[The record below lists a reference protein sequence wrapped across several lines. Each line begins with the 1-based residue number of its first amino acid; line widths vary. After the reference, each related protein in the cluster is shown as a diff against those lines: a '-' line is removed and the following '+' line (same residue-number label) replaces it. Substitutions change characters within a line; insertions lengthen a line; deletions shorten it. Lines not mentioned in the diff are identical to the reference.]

1 MSYKD
6 FDIKNCYDSGIDNII
21 EDFYLPVLGNAVR
34 YDRIAGYFSSTS
46 LAIAGRG
53 LTDFI
58 LSKGKMRIV
67 CSPVLD
73 RNDAQVI
80 KKVLCDSESLS
91 LLDLKFWNNEEELAK
106 NHVKA
111 LGWLLGQGLLEMKLA
126 IMLDEDGNFCT
137 TQDLLTNG
145 IFHQKVGVLYDK
157 DENVISFSGSINET
171 GSAWIKNGE
180 EFKVFK
186 GWDDTK
192 AYCENDKR
200 KFADLWEG
208 KRKDVKIVDLPKAI
222 KEDLVQYS
230 RDFDLDSISVKK
242 YIGQIKAIK
251 NSIAGISLF
260 SYQIDA
266 IEKWK
271 ENGYNLLF
279 EMATGTGK
287 TRTAIGG
294 MALLMSQHKRLI
306 TIISCP
312 QNTLSRQWEKE
323 VISLRIF
330 PNETVIVDG
339 TNIKWRDQLKRIL
352 LKNKIGQADKCI
364 IYTTHST
371 ASSDDFIQIITS
383 NTNASSNI
391 LFIGDEA
398 HWLGATKMRKAL
410 LDIYKYRIGLS
421 ATPSRW
427 FDDSG
432 TKILTKYFGDLSFEL
447 TIRDALTKVNP
458 LTNKH
463 FLVNYFYHIK
473 TTSLTEVEA
482 EEYRSITKRLAKL
495 YHQKDNDLEAEIKY
509 ERLIEKRADIIKNA
523 ANKMLVFSDLLDE
536 LLRTGSMEDVI
547 IFVSPQQ
554 KDEVLEILNEKGIVS
569 HKLTQ
574 DEGTKPEQKYGGL
587 TERQY
592 IIKKF
597 IDKDYQALVAI
608 KCLDEGID
616 IPTAKRGILL
626 SSSTNP
632 REYVQRIGRIIRQSE
647 NKTFAWLYDVCI
659 SSVDNLDDEMMEME
673 RKIRMLEVRRLKEIS
688 EDAINYPEAI
698 QIINRLK

>member
-1 MSYKD
+1 MSYRD
-6 FDIKNCYDSGIDNII
+6 LDIKNCYDSGIDNII
-21 EDFYLPVLGNAVR
+21 EDFYLPVLGKAIR

-73 RNDAQVI
+73 KNDAQVI
-80 KKVLCDSESLS
+80 KKVLCNPDDLS

-111 LGWLLGQGLLEMKLA
+111 FGWLLSQGLLEMKLA

-145 IFHQKVGVLYDK
+145 IFHQKVGILYDN
-157 DENVISFSGSINET
+157 DGNVISFSGSINET

-186 GWDDTK
+186 GWDDTRE
-192 AYCENDKR
+192 YCHNDER
-200 KFADLWEG
+200 KFASLWEEQ
-208 KRKDVKIVDLPKAI
+208 RKDVKIIELPKAI

-230 RDFDLDSISVKK
+230 RDFDLDSISVHK
-242 YIGQIKAIK
+242 YISKIRSVR

-271 ENGYNLLF
+271 KNGYNLLF

-294 MALLMSQHKRLI
+294 MALLMSQHKKLI
-306 TIISCP
+306 SIISCP

-323 VISLRIF
+323 VSSLGI
-330 PNETVIVDG
+330 PYNETVIVDG
-339 TNIKWRDQLKRIL
+339 TNIRWRDQLKRVL
-352 LKNKIGQADKCI
+352 LKNKIGQADKCV

-371 ASSDDFIQIITS
+371 ASSDDFIRIVTD

-410 LDIYKYRIGLS
+410 LGIYKYRIGLS

-432 TKILTKYFGDLSFEL
+432 TRVLVQYFGTKSFEL

-463 FLVNYFYHIK
+463 FLVNYYYHIK
-473 TTSLTEVEA
+473 KTSLTEDEA
-482 EEYRSITKRLAKL
+482 EEYKAITKRLSKL
-495 YHQKDNDLEAEIKY
+495 YHQKDTDIEAEIKY
-509 ERLIEKRADIIKNA
+509 ERLIERRADIVKNA
-523 ANKMLVFSDLLDE
+523 SNKMCVFADLLDE
-536 LLRTGSMEDVI
+536 MLMTGTMEDVI

-554 KDEVLEILNEKGIVS
+554 KEDVLRILNEKGIIS

-574 DEGTKPEQKYGGL
+574 EEGTRPDSRYGGL

-597 IDKDYQALVAI
+597 VEKEYLALVAI

-647 NKTFAWLYDVCI
+647 NKTFAWLYDVCV
-659 SSVDNLDDEMMEME
+659 SSVEDMDEEMMEVE
-673 RKIRMLEVRRLKEIS
+673 RKIRALEIRRLKEIA

>member
-1 MSYKD
+1 
-6 FDIKNCYDSGIDNII
+6 
-21 EDFYLPVLGNAVR
+21 
-34 YDRIAGYFSSTS
+34 
-46 LAIAGRG
+46 
-53 LTDFI
+53 
-58 LSKGKMRIV
+58 
-67 CSPVLD
+67 
-73 RNDAQVI
+73 
-80 KKVLCDSESLS
+80 
-91 LLDLKFWNNEEELAK
+91 
-106 NHVKA
+106 
-111 LGWLLGQGLLEMKLA
+111 
-126 IMLDEDGNFCT
+126 
-137 TQDLLTNG
+137 
-145 IFHQKVGVLYDK
+145 
-157 DENVISFSGSINET
+157 
-171 GSAWIKNGE
+171 
-180 EFKVFK
+180 
-186 GWDDTK
+186 
-192 AYCENDKR
+192 
-200 KFADLWEG
+200 
-208 KRKDVKIVDLPKAI
+208 
-222 KEDLVQYS
+222 
-230 RDFDLDSISVKK
+230 
-242 YIGQIKAIK
+242 
-251 NSIAGISLF
+251 
-260 SYQIDA
+260 
-266 IEKWK
+266 
-271 ENGYNLLF
+271 
-279 EMATGTGK
+279 
-287 TRTAIGG
+287 
-294 MALLMSQHKRLI
+294 
-306 TIISCP
+306 
-312 QNTLSRQWEKE
+312 
-323 VISLRIF
+323 
-330 PNETVIVDG
+330 
-339 TNIKWRDQLKRIL
+339 
-352 LKNKIGQADKCI
+352 
-364 IYTTHST
+364 
-371 ASSDDFIQIITS
+371 
-383 NTNASSNI
+383 
-391 LFIGDEA
+391 
-398 HWLGATKMRKAL
+398 MRKAL
-410 LDIYKYRIGLS
+410 LGIYRYRIGLS

-432 TKILTKYFGDLSFEL
+432 TKVLTKYFGSLSFEL

-473 TTSLTEVEA
+473 TTSLTETEA

-495 YHQKDNDLEAEIKY
+495 YHQKDNDIEAEIKY

-536 LLRTGSMEDVI
+536 LIKAGDMEDVI

-554 KDEVLEILNEKGIVS
+554 KEEVLEILNEKGIVS